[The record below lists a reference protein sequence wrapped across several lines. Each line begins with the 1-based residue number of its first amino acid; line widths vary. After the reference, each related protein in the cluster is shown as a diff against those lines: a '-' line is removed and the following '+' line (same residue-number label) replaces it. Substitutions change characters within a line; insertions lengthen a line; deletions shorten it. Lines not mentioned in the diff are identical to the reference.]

1 MQVRLG
7 QRFRRSAVAVVN
19 SHDIGYAEQVEEEL
33 EWYASV
39 SLKNIDAAETAESY
53 QGESDAKVVEPQSTH

>member
-1 MQVRLG
+1 VQVRPG

-19 SHDIGYAEQVEEEL
+19 RHDIGYAEQVEEEL
-33 EWYASV
+33 ERFTSV
-39 SLKNIDAAETAESY
+39 SLEDIDATKAAESY

>member
-7 QRFRRSAVAVVN
+7 ERFRRSAVAVVD

-33 EWYASV
+33 EWFTPV
-39 SLKNIDAAETAESY
+39 SLETIDAAEAAESY
-53 QGESDAKVVEPQSTH
+53 QGESDAKVVQPQSMH